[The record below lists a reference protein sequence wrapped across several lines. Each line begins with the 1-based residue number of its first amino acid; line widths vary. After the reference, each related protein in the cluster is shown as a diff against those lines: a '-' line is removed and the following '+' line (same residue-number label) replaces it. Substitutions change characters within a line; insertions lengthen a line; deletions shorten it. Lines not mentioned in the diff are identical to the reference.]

1 MSTRGKTA
9 FPSYLN
15 SSCVPVPRAKAP
27 HAQALDH
34 IVHHTLPRPVETMYP
49 RIRWR
54 GHAGIITH
62 RASRI
67 MHHGPIAIESDE
79 LLLAESVPIVS
90 EVMVMCP
97 PQYEIR
103 EIRIES

>member
-1 MSTRGKTA
+1 
-9 FPSYLN
+9 
-15 SSCVPVPRAKAP
+15 
-27 HAQALDH
+27 
-34 IVHHTLPRPVETMYP
+34 
-49 RIRWR
+49 
-54 GHAGIITH
+54 
-62 RASRI
+62 

-90 EVMVMCP
+90 EAMVMCR